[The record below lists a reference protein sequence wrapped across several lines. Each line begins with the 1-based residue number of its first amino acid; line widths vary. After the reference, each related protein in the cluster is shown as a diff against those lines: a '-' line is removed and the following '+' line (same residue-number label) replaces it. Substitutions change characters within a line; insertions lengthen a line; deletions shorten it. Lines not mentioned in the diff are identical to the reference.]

1 MTIIDELLKTLDSIE
16 ANRCLGL
23 ITVDIQTFG
32 EARMFLNLL
41 LEKGFLDRNKP
52 RLSLMDDNEVNFWW
66 NLPEAR
72 LDIGFYGT
80 GIYSYYAEIGDQKY
94 GADFKRFDDIRL
106 DQELLNIL
114 EKINKKSIKGKI
126 NGNRRS

>member
-23 ITVDIQTFG
+23 ITVDIQAFG

-66 NLPEAR
+66 NLPEVR

-106 DQELLNIL
+106 DQELLSIL
-114 EKINKKSIKGKI
+114 KQIGEEK
-126 NGNRRS
+126 

>member
-23 ITVDIQTFG
+23 ITVDIQAFG

-66 NLPEAR
+66 NLPEVR

-80 GIYSYYAEIGDQKY
+80 GIYSYYAEIGDQEY

-106 DQELLNIL
+106 DQELLSIL
-114 EKINKKSIKGKI
+114 KQIGEEK
-126 NGNRRS
+126 